1 MGYSLFL
8 IVLFRHDSSD
18 PSEFLTYAFPV
29 FSVLSNS
36 LLKMRMP
43 SSIFDTLISN
53 DEKDGV
59 LLLIP
64 LEFI

>member
-8 IVLFRHDSSD
+8 IVLIRHDTSD
-18 PSEFLTYAFPV
+18 PSEFLTNAFHV

-43 SSIFDTLISN
+43 FSIFESLISN